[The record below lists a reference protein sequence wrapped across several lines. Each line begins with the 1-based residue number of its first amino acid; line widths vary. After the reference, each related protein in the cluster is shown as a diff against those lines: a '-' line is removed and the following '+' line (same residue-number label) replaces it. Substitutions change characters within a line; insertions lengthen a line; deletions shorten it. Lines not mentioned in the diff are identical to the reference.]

1 MVQRAALVRVA
12 ALLVSGDMAKAED
25 VVQTALTKLYLAWP
39 RVRSDTAGAYARRCV
54 VNAAMDDRRS
64 LFSRREQVSAQL
76 PDVTADPQRGDAT
89 AMVAL
94 LATLPA
100 GMRAAVVLRYVEGL
114 SIAEAAD
121 AMGCS
126 EGNVKS
132 QSARGLERLRE
143 AMPQDARVQMI
154 NATPN
159 DFFLSLAARKKIWEE
174 GAAARQALMR
184 EKGIKTPLEMPTG
197 KVLQDQINNSLWINS
212 TDALNWAGGDP
223 EIRAG
228 VLRLLST
235 IPEVTVANSTTD
247 GQPTLTITAG
257 PAVFGGDGEEVLT
270 VNATTGLPVSTV
282 TTTSGRPAAVYTY
295 HVSRVTLADIK
306 AGKF

>member
-1 MVQRAALVRVA
+1 VKWPADRDREFTEFVMVQRATLVRVA

-76 PDVTADPQRGDAT
+76 PDFAAVDPQRGDAT

-114 SIAEAAD
+114 SVAEAAD

-143 AMPQDARVQMI
+143 AMAQDAWPR
-154 NATPN
+154 
-159 DFFLSLAARKKIWEE
+159 AR
-174 GAAARQALMR
+174 
-184 EKGIKTPLEMPTG
+184 
-197 KVLQDQINNSLWINS
+197 S
-212 TDALNWAGGDP
+212 
-223 EIRAG
+223 
-228 VLRLLST
+228 
-235 IPEVTVANSTTD
+235 
-247 GQPTLTITAG
+247 IT
-257 PAVFGGDGEEVLT
+257 
-270 VNATTGLPVSTV
+270 
-282 TTTSGRPAAVYTY
+282 
-295 HVSRVTLADIK
+295 
-306 AGKF
+306 

>member
-54 VNAAMDDRRS
+54 VNAATDDRRS

-76 PDVTADPQRGDAT
+76 PDFAAADPRRGDAA

-121 AMGCS
+121 TMGCS

-143 AMPQDARVQMI
+143 AMPQYAR
-154 NATPN
+154 PRG
-159 DFFLSLAARKKIWEE
+159 AR
-174 GAAARQALMR
+174 
-184 EKGIKTPLEMPTG
+184 
-197 KVLQDQINNSLWINS
+197 S
-212 TDALNWAGGDP
+212 
-223 EIRAG
+223 
-228 VLRLLST
+228 
-235 IPEVTVANSTTD
+235 
-247 GQPTLTITAG
+247 IT
-257 PAVFGGDGEEVLT
+257 
-270 VNATTGLPVSTV
+270 
-282 TTTSGRPAAVYTY
+282 
-295 HVSRVTLADIK
+295 
-306 AGKF
+306 